1 MLGFIIV
8 CIVFLILDTYVF
20 KGVYLLTSKM
30 ASNARMIIHIS
41 YWAINVAVLGMF
53 IYIMLNFQTI
63 RAHNPR
69 FLMTWAS
76 VFVVL
81 LVPKISFLLFHI
93 VDDLVHVVRW
103 AINKYSGTNQ
113 IAAEGSI
120 GISRAKFITQV
131 GLGVGGIMF
140 GSFLYGVTKGKFAFR
155 VLREKMTFSNLP
167 KAFDGLKIVQIS
179 DLHLGSF
186 LDDIEPIE
194 RAIRMINNLKP
205 DYILFTG
212 DMVNNHAEEA
222 LPWIDVFKKLKAKE
236 GVFSVFG
243 NHDYADYG
251 DYSPEEKRESI
262 ASLKDTQKKMG
273 FRLLEDETVELERDG
288 EKISLIGVHNWGK
301 GFHQVGDLKKAM
313 SNTNPD
319 HFKLL
324 MSHDPTHWEEQVR
337 GKENIDLTFSG
348 HTHGMQMGIEIP
360 SLGIKISPAR
370 LIYKRWAGLYTEDK
384 QHLYIN
390 RGFGVMAF
398 PGRVGIAPE
407 ITLIELKSKA

>member
-1 MLGFIIV
+1 
-8 CIVFLILDTYVF
+8 
-20 KGVYLLTSKM
+20 
-30 ASNARMIIHIS
+30 
-41 YWAINVAVLGMF
+41 
-53 IYIMLNFQTI
+53 
-63 RAHNPR
+63 
-69 FLMTWAS
+69 MTWAS

-103 AINKYSGTNQ
+103 AINKFSGPDKL
-113 IAAEGSI
+113 AAEGNI

-155 VLREKMTFSNLP
+155 VLREKMAFSNLP

-194 RAIRMINNLKP
+194 RAIRMINNLNP

-251 DYSPEEKRESI
+251 DYSAEEKRESI